1 MSPPSLGP
9 TVEEL
14 FEEGI
19 GRLHFWETWKL
30 WKWPE
35 DEKVFYSP
43 DDFKCAL
50 IHSLIPLLHNKSSAR
65 AFNGSNDVWKDCR
78 WAGSHTAFKSAC
90 RVSMAT

>member
-1 MSPPSLGP
+1 MEDMSPPSLGP

-19 GRLHFWETWKL
+19 ERLNYRETWKL

-43 DDFKCAL
+43 DDFK
-50 IHSLIPLLHNKSSAR
+50 
-65 AFNGSNDVWKDCR
+65 
-78 WAGSHTAFKSAC
+78 
-90 RVSMAT
+90 